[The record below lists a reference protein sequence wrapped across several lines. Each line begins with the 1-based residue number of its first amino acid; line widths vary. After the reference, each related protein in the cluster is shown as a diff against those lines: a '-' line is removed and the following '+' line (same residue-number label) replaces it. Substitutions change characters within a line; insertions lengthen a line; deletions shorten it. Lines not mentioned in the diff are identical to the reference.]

1 MLIRL
6 NHDTI
11 IEDLG
16 NHAAESVEKLR
27 ALLASG
33 APAKT
38 DPQRK
43 NFYEVENCSRVY
55 YIHVCPNEKV
65 LLLAIWPKEAVS
77 HPLAMVSH
85 ASAPAAIQR

>member
-6 NHDTI
+6 NPGTA

-16 NHAAESVEKLR
+16 NHAVESVEKLR

-43 NFYEVENCSRVY
+43 GFYEVENCSRVY
-55 YIHVCPNEKV
+55 YIHVCPNGKV
-65 LLLAIWPKEAVS
+65 LLLAIWPKETVN
-77 HPLAMVSH
+77 HRLPLGDRPS
-85 ASAPAAIQR
+85 ASPAL